1 MAQAAKSNRATGA
14 LAPLQALSA
23 ADRDESQNFLV
34 LRRRFTIGPA
44 SQRPTKSLTPT
55 VALYRNFPISTLLL
69 WQSSEYAKGRR
80 ANPKAGQGA

>member
-1 MAQAAKSNRATGA
+1 MSLRTYSFATTVHHRTGVA
-14 LAPLQALSA
+14 ETHEVPK
-23 ADRDESQNFLV
+23 
-34 LRRRFTIGPA
+34 PH
-44 SQRPTKSLTPT
+44 T